1 MTGNNCMEF
10 AYLTGTTCVPNR
22 NCIYKFLCITKID
35 VFTPKNTVLERETVV
50 ICPQRCTANVVHTF
64 RTRSCYVWL
73 LQRLFLQHSRS
84 SLTVW
89 QAVAAV
95 AVES

>member
-1 MTGNNCMEF
+1 MES
-10 AYLTGTTCVPNR
+10 AYLTGTTCVPNP
-22 NCIYKFLCITKID
+22 NFIYKFLCVTKID
-35 VFTPKNTVLERETVV
+35 VFTSINTVLERETLV
-50 ICPQRCTANVVHTF
+50 ICPQRFTANVVHTF

-95 AVES
+95 AIES